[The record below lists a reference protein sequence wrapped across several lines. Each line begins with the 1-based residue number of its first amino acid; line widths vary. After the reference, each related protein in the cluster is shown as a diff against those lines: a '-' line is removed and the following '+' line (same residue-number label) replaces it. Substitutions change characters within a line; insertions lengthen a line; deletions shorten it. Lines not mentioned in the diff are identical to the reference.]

1 MTDKEIIADW
11 KKKQFAPIYLLEG
24 DEEYYLDKLIDY
36 AEEHILTEEESSF
49 NLTVFYGKEAEWPD
63 VVNACK
69 RYPMFADRQLVI
81 LKEAQAMKD
90 LDKLEPYAKAPL
102 GSTIFIIV
110 HKYNTLDKRKSLY
123 KALKGKASIFTSPK
137 LKDYQLGK
145 WISQTVAEKGF
156 EIKPKSV
163 ALIEEH
169 IGNDLSR
176 ISNEIDKLAL
186 NLKDKKV
193 IDEDDIEKFIGI
205 NKEYNVFELQNAL
218 AAKDMQKAL
227 KIINYFAGNPKAGPI
242 QWALPTIYSYVS
254 KVYASFGQHGATE
267 QNLKQNFYYAPA
279 VEQAKVMIRNYGFEG
294 LERLLLLLHTYNLR
308 SIGVGDSGTASD
320 KLLKEFCVKA
330 MI

>member
-1 MTDKEIIADW
+1 MTDKEIIGAW
-11 KKKQFAPIYLLEG
+11 KKKDFSPIYLFEG
-24 DEEYYLDKLIDY
+24 DEEFYLDKLIGY
-36 AEEHILTEEESSF
+36 AEEKILTEEEASF
-49 NLTVFYGKEAEWPD
+49 NLTVFYGKEAEWPE
-63 VVNACK
+63 VINACK
-69 RYPMFADRQLVI
+69 RYPMFAERQLVI

-90 LDKLEPYAKAPL
+90 LDKLEPYARSPL
-102 GSTIFIIV
+102 ASTIFIIV
-110 HKYNTLDKRKSLY
+110 HKYGTLDKRKALY
-123 KALKGKASIFTSPK
+123 KALKGKASVFTSSK

-145 WISQTVAEKGF
+145 WITQTVAEKGF

-163 ALIEEH
+163 SLIEEH

-186 NLKDKKV
+186 NLKDKKI
-193 IDEDDIEKFIGI
+193 IDEDDVEKYIGI
-205 NKEYNVFELQNAL
+205 NKEYNVFELQIAL

-254 KVYASFGQHGATE
+254 KVYASCGSATAME
-267 QNLKQNFYYAPA
+267 QNLRQNFYYPQAI
-279 VEQAKVMIRNYGFEG
+279 EQAKSMIRNYGFEG

-308 SIGVGDSGTASD
+308 SIGVGDTGTPSD